1 MHAVATR
8 VRFRP
13 LNGGDAAKVAA
24 LARKLGGDETVDE
37 WERFLL
43 RPGAIAFGANAG
55 HALVG
60 YAAGDVGRRF
70 GLPGPAAWIEA
81 FGVDLDWR
89 AKGLGRA
96 LAAELLRQFG
106 DAGAVRVY
114 TLVPLHDRSL
124 GPFFRGLGFR
134 DEALSCLG
142 RAP

>member
-1 MHAVATR
+1 MSAVAAR

-13 LNGGDAAKVAA
+13 LNGGDAPLVAA
-24 LARKLGGDETVDE
+24 LSQKLGEDQTVEE
-37 WERFLL
+37 WGRFLS
-43 RPGAIAFGANAG
+43 RPGAIAFGADAG
-55 HALVG
+55 RALVG
-60 YAAGDVGRRF
+60 YAAGEVGTRF

-89 AKGLGRA
+89 TKGLGRV
-96 LAAELLRQFG
+96 LAVELLRRFR

-114 TLVPLHDRSL
+114 TVVPLHDRSL

-134 DEALSCLG
+134 DEALCCMG

>member
-1 MHAVATR
+1 MQAVAAG

-13 LNGGDAAKVAA
+13 LNGGDAPLVAA
-24 LARKLGGDETVDE
+24 LSGKLGGHEKVEE
-37 WERFLL
+37 WERFLS
-43 RPGAIAFGANAG
+43 RPGVIAFGAHAG
-55 HALVG
+55 RTLVG
-60 YAAGDVGRRF
+60 YAAGEVATRF
-70 GLPGPAAWIEA
+70 GLPGPAAWVEA

-96 LAAELLRQFG
+96 LAVELLRRFG

-114 TLVPLHDRSL
+114 TVVPLHDRSL

-134 DEALSCLG
+134 DEALCCLG

>member
-1 MHAVATR
+1 MEAVAAR

-13 LNGGDAAKVAA
+13 LSGGDAPVVTA
-24 LARKLGGDETVDE
+24 LSGKLGGGETVEE
-37 WERFLL
+37 WERFLS
-43 RPGAIAFGANAG
+43 RPGAIAFGADAG
-55 HALVG
+55 RALVG
-60 YAAGDVGRRF
+60 YAAGEVGTRF

-96 LAAELLRQFG
+96 LAVELLRRFR

-114 TLVPLHDRSL
+114 TLVPLHDQSL